1 MKHYDPQNF
10 NSQNS
15 LGYLLKINHSLMH
28 ECGERIFAEH
38 DISFVQWIALR
49 KLNEGVA
56 LTASELCRKMCHDN
70 GAVTRLLDHLEE
82 RGYVERQRNRE
93 DRRVVDLQITEAG
106 KLKVNELTPQVVE
119 SLNCALETFSATEF
133 SELVRLLD
141 KLKTRLQ
148 EYSVPQSSD
157 VPS

>member
-1 MKHYDPQNF
+1 MKHYDPHNF

-28 ECGERIFAEH
+28 ECGERVFAEH

-49 KLNEGVA
+49 KLNEGSA

-70 GAVTRLLDHLEE
+70 GAVTRLLDHLEA

-106 KLKVNELTPQVVE
+106 KLKLEELTPPVVE
-119 SLNCALETFSATEF
+119 NLNCVLETFSAKEF
-133 SELVRLLD
+133 AELTRLLD

-148 EYSVPQSSD
+148 QYSAEPTSDTSS
-157 VPS
+157 